1 MVACHRVNVQ
11 QLGLMQT
18 HVYIC
23 VHAYVCVTALLG
35 PYNDVCLSCSMVLY
49 SSDAQATLQPL
60 PMFAPPKPAPSQL
73 ACKLGQIQLSCLGQG
88 DESIDTSPPTYR
100 VDMDDGSGEV
110 FLLKYQPRTAEAT
123 VPSSTCMARD
133 TAGMGIACQD
143 DIEAAGPHAAVTP
156 VWALF
161 AGASSSMQ
169 LDVEDSAF
177 FEKTGA
183 VGDGCNGPGTQHA
196 GHGLESGLSL
206 HLAVY
211 SIAER
216 RLIDQQEFMDSR
228 RLVSVLDNAY
238 VPMQSSLPLHVP
250 KQWKHQVRRCAQYH
264 SFTCAKRCCR
274 SDSVNGHMA
283 QKCFSMF
290 HGHQCLLLSSSCCRT
305 HAILTFSP
313 HALA

>member
-1 MVACHRVNVQ
+1 MR
-11 QLGLMQT
+11 
-18 HVYIC
+18 
-23 VHAYVCVTALLG
+23 VCVTGPSG

-49 SSDAQATLQPL
+49 SSEAQATLQPL
-60 PMFAPPKPAPSQL
+60 PMFAPPKPAPSHL
-73 ACKLGQIQLSCLGQG
+73 ARKLGQIQLSCLGQG
-88 DESIDTSPPTYR
+88 DESIDIRPPTYR

-123 VPSSTCMARD
+123 VPFSTCIARD

-143 DIEAAGPHAAVTP
+143 DVEAAGPHAAGTP

-177 FEKTGA
+177 FEKTEA
-183 VGDGCNGPGTQHA
+183 VADGCNGPGTQHT
-196 GHGLESGLSL
+196 GDSLESGLSL

-211 SIAER
+211 SIAEKQ
-216 RLIDQQEFMDSR
+216 LIDQQEFMDSR

-264 SFTCAKRCCR
+264 SFTCVKRCCR
-274 SDSVNGHMA
+274 SDSVNGHM
-283 QKCFSMF
+283 S
-290 HGHQCLLLSSSCCRT
+290 
-305 HAILTFSP
+305 
-313 HALA
+313 